1 MLFVRSAEAVQ
12 NHIKTAGFDFSPSD
26 DDEEDVFSTASADES
41 LSDNETVSV
50 RAASRKDRQWK
61 LPLTKIRSSGSGKQP
76 TPPIKANTRRRRS
89 RSRSRSPSSTNR
101 SRSRSTSSSGITITD
116 DEDEQPHP
124 APWSLPPHHPA
135 HAMRPPMFPGP
146 GPAPIHPMFRPS
158 NALPFRMPGPGAF
171 PFPHA
176 SHFPAPPGP
185 GASFHPPP
193 PAPAALPMPQPSPPP
208 QPRDISLHILV
219 HRPNH
224 PTPLDRRLLAQ
235 APLMSRAIEEVAR
248 DYVRRDLGDNGRIGL
263 TVALQKV
270 VLPGGVEYDLSGWR
284 GGDLRGLVEGA
295 NGGGRMGG
303 VPHFVVSVRQP
314 VRGAVD
320 VGRGAPVVVDVRP
333 GGEGQGG
340 KKKGGGPGG
349 KGGAVFWSAPPGQ
362 VGAVGGE

>member
-50 RAASRKDRQWK
+50 RAAPRKDRQWK

-76 TPPIKANTRRRRS
+76 TPPVKANTRRRRS

-101 SRSRSTSSSGITITD
+101 SRSRSTSSSGITD

-124 APWSLPPHHPA
+124 ASWSLPSHHPA

-193 PAPAALPMPQPSPPP
+193 PAPAALPMPQPFPPP

-224 PTPLDRRLLAQ
+224 LTPLDRRLLAQ

-263 TVALQKV
+263 TAALQKV

-284 GGDLRGLVEGA
+284 GADLRGLVEGA

-303 VPHFVVSVRQP
+303 VPHFVVSVRQL

-320 VGRGAPVVVDVRP
+320 VGRGAPEVVDVRP